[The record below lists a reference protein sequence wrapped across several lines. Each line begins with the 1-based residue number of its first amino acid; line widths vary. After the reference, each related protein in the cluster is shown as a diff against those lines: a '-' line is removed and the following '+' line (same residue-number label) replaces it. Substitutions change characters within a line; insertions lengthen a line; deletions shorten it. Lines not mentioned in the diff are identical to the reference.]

1 MEFTSIERKISLRN
15 ELIENCG
22 KQMSGSYLWRHF
34 SDGSEDFSV
43 RGQGY
48 QIVARAFRFT
58 DYDSEQSIF
67 LSWNRSECA
76 VTGTEICKVTADE
89 NTMVSLSYLVFD
101 FRGEQK
107 ETNPLRF
114 ALHAGGTKENELAT
128 SLDTNSEFE
137 AYFLLQSPGGRPFAY
152 AMACHTGDQSFSG
165 LVGSS
170 DDDFIKLVRAKVV
183 SIHV

>member
-1 MEFTSIERKISLRN
+1 MEFTSVERKISLRN
-15 ELIENCG
+15 ELIDNCR
-22 KQMSGSYLWRHF
+22 KQMSGSFLWRHF

-43 RGQGY
+43 RGQCY
-48 QIVARAFRFT
+48 QVIARAFRFT
-58 DYDSEQSIF
+58 DCNSGRSIF
-67 LSWNRSECA
+67 LSWNHSECA
-76 VTGTEICKVTADE
+76 VAGTDISKADDE
-89 NTMVSLSYLVFD
+89 DAMVSLSYLLFD
-101 FRGEQK
+101 CRGEQK
-107 ETNPLRF
+107 ETSPLRF

-137 AYFLLQSPGGRPFAY
+137 AHFLLPSPSGRPFAY